1 MKQDIRALGLQ
12 HTERIEQKEHHRYSK
27 QTMKQ
32 HTVDLHV
39 EIAVKKFFTT
49 LPINLCVTAIAME
62 VAPPSTTEIL
72 LRTIMLP
79 R

>member
-1 MKQDIRALGLQ
+1 
-12 HTERIEQKEHHRYSK
+12 
-27 QTMKQ
+27 MKQ

-49 LPINLCVTAIAME
+49 LPINLCVTAIDAITME